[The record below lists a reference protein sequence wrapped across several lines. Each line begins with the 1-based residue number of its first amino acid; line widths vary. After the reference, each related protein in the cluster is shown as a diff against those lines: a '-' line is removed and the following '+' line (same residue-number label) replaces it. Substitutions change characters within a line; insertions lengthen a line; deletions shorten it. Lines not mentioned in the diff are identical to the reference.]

1 MARATARKM
10 APRVVRKMARKL
22 ALAFVT
28 CGYVG
33 YAPIAPGTWA
43 SILGCI
49 LLYLLPGILN
59 HPVTAALLAVAAI
72 LCINRMELSEK
83 DPGWIVVDEL
93 AGMCVAMVGQGL
105 SISNLAKGFIL
116 FRIFDILKPFPIRR
130 LEGLPKGYGIVADDI
145 LAGIY
150 ANAALLLLGRLR

>member
-1 MARATARKM
+1 
-10 APRVVRKMARKL
+10 MARKV

-28 CGYVG
+28 CGCVG
-33 YAPIAPGTWA
+33 YLPFAPGTWA

-59 HPVTAALLAVAAI
+59 HPLTAILIAVAAT
-72 LCINRMELSEK
+72 LCINRMELREK
-83 DPGWIVVDEL
+83 DPGYVVIDEL
-93 AGMCVAMVGQGL
+93 AGMCVTMVGQGL
-105 SISNLAKGFIL
+105 GTSNLLKGFIL

-130 LEGLPKGYGIVADDI
+130 LEALPKGYGIVADDI

>member
-1 MARATARKM
+1 MAHR
-10 APRVVRKMARKL
+10 L
-22 ALAFVT
+22 ALVFVT

-33 YAPIAPGTWA
+33 YLPLAPGTWA

-49 LLYLLPGILN
+49 LLYLLPGVLN
-59 HPVTAALLAVAAI
+59 HPLMVLLIAVAAI
-72 LCINRMELSEK
+72 LCINRMELPGK
-83 DPGWIVVDEL
+83 DPGYIVIDEL
-93 AGMCVAMVGQGL
+93 AGICVTMVGQGL
-105 SISNLAKGFIL
+105 GLSNLLKGFIL

-145 LAGIY
+145 MAGIY

>member
-1 MARATARKM
+1 
-10 APRVVRKMARKL
+10 MARKV

-33 YAPIAPGTWA
+33 YLPFAPGTWA

-49 LLYLLPGILN
+49 LIYLLPGILN
-59 HPVTAALLAVAAI
+59 HPLTAILIAVAAV
-72 LCINRMELSEK
+72 LCINRMELPDK
-83 DPGWIVVDEL
+83 DPGYIVIDEL
-93 AGMCVAMVGQGL
+93 AGICVTMVGQGL
-105 SISNLAKGFIL
+105 DVTNLLKGFIL

-130 LEGLPKGYGIVADDI
+130 LEALPKGYGIVADDI

>member
-1 MARATARKM
+1 
-10 APRVVRKMARKL
+10 MARKL

-33 YAPIAPGTWA
+33 YLPIAPGTWA
-43 SILGCI
+43 SGLGCI

-59 HPVTAALLAVAAI
+59 HPALVALLAIAAI
-72 LCINRMELSEK
+72 FCINRMDLLEK
-83 DPGWIVVDEL
+83 DPSYIVVDEL
-93 AGMCVAMVGQGL
+93 AGICVTMVGQGL
-105 SISNLAKGFIL
+105 DLSNLLKGFIL

>member
-1 MARATARKM
+1 
-10 APRVVRKMARKL
+10 MARKL

-28 CGYVG
+28 CGYIRLSPHCAG
-33 YAPIAPGTWA
+33 NMGFHPRLYSALSAPRHSQSPRSTVM
-43 SILGCI
+43 
-49 LLYLLPGILN
+49 LLTI
-59 HPVTAALLAVAAI
+59 AAI
-72 LCINRMELSEK
+72 FCINRMELPEK
-83 DPGWIVVDEL
+83 DPGYIVVDEL
-93 AGMCVAMVGQGL
+93 AGICVTMVGQGL
-105 SISNLAKGFIL
+105 DLSNLLKGFIL

>member
-1 MARATARKM
+1 MKATWYK
-10 APRVVRKMARKL
+10 V

-28 CGYVG
+28 CGYIG
-33 YAPIAPGTWA
+33 YLPFAPGTWA
-43 SILGCI
+43 SILGCA

-59 HPVTAALLAVAAI
+59 HPLTVLLIAVAAT

-83 DPGWIVVDEL
+83 DPGYIVIDEL
-93 AGMCVAMVGQGL
+93 AGICVTMVGQGL
-105 SISNLAKGFIL
+105 GSANLLKGFIL
-116 FRIFDILKPFPIRR
+116 FRILDILKPFPIRR

-150 ANAALLLLGRLR
+150 ANAALIMLGRLRW

>member
-1 MARATARKM
+1 MAH
-10 APRVVRKMARKL
+10 KL
-22 ALAFVT
+22 ASAFVT

-33 YAPIAPGTWA
+33 YLPLAPGTWA

-59 HPVTAALLAVAAI
+59 HPLTAILIAIAAI
-72 LCINRMELSEK
+72 LCINRMELPEK
-83 DPGWIVVDEL
+83 DPSYIVVDEL
-93 AGMCVAMVGQGL
+93 AGICVTMVGQGL
-105 SISNLAKGFIL
+105 GPSNLLKGFIL

-150 ANAALLLLGRLR
+150 ANAALLLLGRLA

>member
-1 MARATARKM
+1 
-10 APRVVRKMARKL
+10 MARKFV
-22 ALAFVT
+22 LAFVT

-33 YAPIAPGTWA
+33 YLPFAPGTWA

-49 LLYLLPGILN
+49 LIYLLPGILN
-59 HPVTAALLAVAAI
+59 HPLTAILIAVAAV
-72 LCINRMELSEK
+72 LCINRMELPDK
-83 DPGWIVVDEL
+83 DPGYIVIDEL
-93 AGMCVAMVGQGL
+93 AGICVTMVGQGL
-105 SISNLAKGFIL
+105 DVTNLLKGFIL

-130 LEGLPKGYGIVADDI
+130 LEALPKGYGIVADDI

>member
-1 MARATARKM
+1 MARRKV
-10 APRVVRKMARKL
+10 PRRAGRV
-22 ALAFVT
+22 ALGFVT

-33 YAPIAPGTWA
+33 YPPFAPGTWA

-59 HPVTAALLAVAAI
+59 HPALVALLAVAAI
-72 LCINRMELSEK
+72 LCINRMALLEK
-83 DPGWIVVDEL
+83 DPSYIVIDEL
-93 AGMCVAMVGQGL
+93 AGMCVTMVGQGL
-105 SISNLAKGFIL
+105 GISNLLKGFIL
-116 FRIFDILKPFPIRR
+116 FRLFDILKPFPIRR

>member
-1 MARATARKM
+1 MG
-10 APRVVRKMARKL
+10 RKL
-22 ALAFVT
+22 ALGFVT
-28 CGYVG
+28 CGYTG
-33 YAPIAPGTWA
+33 YLPIAPGTWA

-59 HPVTAALLAVAAI
+59 HPAVVALLAIAAI
-72 LCINRMELSEK
+72 ICLNRMELPEK
-83 DPGWIVVDEL
+83 DPSYIVVDEL
-93 AGMCVAMVGQGL
+93 AGMCVTMVGQGL
-105 SISNLAKGFIL
+105 DITNLLKGFLL
-116 FRIFDILKPFPIRR
+116 FRLFDILKPFPIRR

>member
-1 MARATARKM
+1 
-10 APRVVRKMARKL
+10 MARKIG
-22 ALAFVT
+22 LAFVT

-33 YAPIAPGTWA
+33 YLPLAPGTWA

-59 HPVTAALLAVAAI
+59 HPLTVILLAVAGM
-72 LCINRMELSEK
+72 LCINRMALPEK
-83 DPGWIVVDEL
+83 DPGYIVVDEL
-93 AGMCVAMVGQGL
+93 AGICVTMVGQGL
-105 SISNLAKGFIL
+105 DVTNLLKGLIL

-130 LEGLPKGYGIVADDI
+130 LEALPRGYGIVADDI

>member
-1 MARATARKM
+1 
-10 APRVVRKMARKL
+10 MARKV

-28 CGYVG
+28 CGYIG
-33 YAPIAPGTWA
+33 YLPLAPGTWA
-43 SILGCI
+43 SALGCI

-59 HPVTAALLAVAAI
+59 HPALVALLTIASI
-72 LCINRMELSEK
+72 FCINRMELLEK
-83 DPGWIVVDEL
+83 DPGYIVVDEL
-93 AGMCVAMVGQGL
+93 AGICVTMVGQGL
-105 SISNLAKGFIL
+105 DLSNLLKGFIL

-130 LEGLPKGYGIVADDI
+130 LEALPKGYGIVADDI